1 MEDPSGYFDGNG
13 DLKTYCSLLNQEA
26 SGLDLVDKRQA
37 CSVSH
42 PPLYTLSLV
51 NHLSLVNPL
60 SLVSLMGNISF
71 ITITFYFLLC
81 FVSHYIK
88 FMCWYF
94 STLEQ
99 NLLLLV
105 QTQYNGA

>member
-1 MEDPSGYFDGNG
+1 MVMVISSMFTVKSSGV
-13 DLKTYCSLLNQEA
+13 
-26 SGLDLVDKRQA
+26 DLVDKRQA

-42 PPLYTLSLV
+42 PPLYTLPLV
-51 NHLSLVNPL
+51 NLLSLVNSL

-105 QTQYNGA
+105 QTQCNGA